1 VSPRPATVTGVT
13 PYVPSPP
20 PADLADDVV
29 LGWTTRLGGGT
40 HRLVPDGCV
49 DVLWLDTGAVVVC
62 GPETTAWTF
71 SLPPGTEAVGVRF
84 RPGRAATALGLDV
97 PGARD
102 RRVRL
107 EDVFG
112 SRVQRHVAEQV
123 AEAPDARSRL
133 HVLHGHVRRWL
144 RDAPDADRVGETV
157 VRMLEHDL
165 ATPVAELAGEAGLS
179 ERQLHR
185 RCTAVFGY
193 GPAML
198 RRILRL
204 QRFLRLARRPGAPA
218 DLACLACAA
227 GYTDQPHLSR
237 DCRALAGV
245 SPRRLL
251 ADVERRA
258 AAVSRLAAG
267 GQRCRDG
274 TGVETAP
281 AA

>member
-1 VSPRPATVTGVT
+1 MSPAAASVSGVT
-13 PYVPSPP
+13 PYTAVAP
-20 PADLADDVV
+20 PADLAGDVV

-49 DVLWLDTGAVVVC
+49 DVLWLDNGSVLVC
-62 GPETTAWTF
+62 GPETAAWTF
-71 SLPPGTEAVGVRF
+71 ALPPGTEAVGVRF

-123 AEAPDARSRL
+123 AEADGARDRL
-133 HVLHGHVRRWL
+133 RVLQEHVRGWSAE
-144 RDAPDADRVGETV
+144 APEADRVGV
-157 VRMLEHDL
+157 AVAGLLERDL
-165 ATPVAELAGEAGLS
+165 SRPVAELARETALS

-193 GPAML
+193 GPATL

-218 DLACLACAA
+218 DLAYLACAA

-251 ADVERRA
+251 ADR
-258 AAVSRLAAG
+258 
-267 GQRCRDG
+267 
-274 TGVETAP
+274 
-281 AA
+281 